1 MLENEANEISEIVE
15 RRFEEPRT
23 PKVRNESA
31 SDRVKLNSP
40 DRRYLASVVKK
51 SETNSMAKVY
61 FRTSNPKYK
70 LNEEEDGAL
79 LSLFS
84 AIIKEEEL
92 YVHLR
97 TKKQLGYDVS
107 CYKDVTSGNTIR
119 NVFWM
124 KLINS

>member
-51 SETNSMAKVY
+51 SETNSMAKV
-61 FRTSNPKYK
+61 
-70 LNEEEDGAL
+70 
-79 LSLFS
+79 
-84 AIIKEEEL
+84 
-92 YVHLR
+92 
-97 TKKQLGYDVS
+97 
-107 CYKDVTSGNTIR
+107 
-119 NVFWM
+119 
-124 KLINS
+124 